1 MTEVDHRVSVVIP
14 CHSMRRWG
22 QLVAA
27 VESVLAQSPRPAQV
41 VVTVDH
47 NAELFARAKQE
58 LSGVTVVANELPCGA
73 SGNRNTGIGYTDTP
87 FIVLLDDDAQARPG
101 WLAGLLGPLAGTD
114 VLGTGGAIMPRWERP
129 RPSWFP
135 DEFLW
140 TVAATPLPPPV
151 AVTVRNVWSA
161 SMALRREAFE
171 AAGGFRVGFAPRGDG
186 TGLEDT
192 DLCLRMTRSTGGRWV
207 YAPDA
212 VVDHAVPA
220 GRLTL
225 RFLLLRCYREGRGK
239 IEMARLLGGRRLLD
253 LERRYLGRVVALAIL
268 RGLGRALR
276 GRGLAHAAQ
285 AGVLL
290 LGTAAAGVGA
300 LAALTSGAWRPRQ
313 PIANPVPVQRRL
325 PIQDRPPVQHRPAV
339 QRRPPVGVPE

>member
-1 MTEVDHRVSVVIP
+1 MTEIDSRVSVVIP

-47 NAELFARAKQE
+47 NAELFVRAKQE
-58 LSGVTVVANELPCGA
+58 LTGVTVVANELPCGA
-73 SGNRNTGIGYTDTP
+73 SGNRNTGIGHTNTP

-101 WLAGLLGPLAGTD
+101 WLAGLLGPLAEAD
-114 VLGTGGAIMPRWERP
+114 VMGTGGAIVPRWGRP

-140 TVAATPLPPPV
+140 TVAATPVLPPA

-192 DLCLRMTRSTGGRWV
+192 DLCLRMTRSIGGRWV
-207 YAPDA
+207 HVPDA

-220 GRLTL
+220 GRMTL
-225 RFLLLRCYREGRGK
+225 RFLLVRCYREGRGK

-276 GRGLAHAAQ
+276 GRGLAHAAR

-290 LGTAAAGVGA
+290 LGMAAAVVGV
-300 LAALTSGAWRPRQ
+300 LAALSSGVWRPRQ
-313 PIANPVPVQRRL
+313 PVADPVPIQHRPPMEHRP
-325 PIQDRPPVQHRPAV
+325 PIEHRPPVQHRP
-339 QRRPPVGVPE
+339 PVGVPE